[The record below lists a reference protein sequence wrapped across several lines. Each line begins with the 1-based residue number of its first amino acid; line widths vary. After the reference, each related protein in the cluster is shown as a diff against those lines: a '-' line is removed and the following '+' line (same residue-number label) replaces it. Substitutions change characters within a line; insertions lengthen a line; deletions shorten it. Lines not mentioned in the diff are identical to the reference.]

1 MMIAMNTSLQ
11 TVEADPSLVRVAH
24 LVYALHA
31 LGLAIGAFGAA
42 SVLGSFLF
50 GWPSIIAVIINYVKR
65 DEARGTWLES
75 HFTWQIR
82 TFWFA
87 LLWAAIVAVG
97 VRRGLAD
104 GMGPWLIV
112 LALIGALAAL
122 LVLWSLVSAMT
133 QRG

>member
-1 MMIAMNTSLQ
+1 M
-11 TVEADPSLVRVAH
+11 ADWILLLLASGGAVA
-24 LVYALHA
+24 LLWPPRRDEGRW
-31 LGLAIGAFGAA
+31 LGAA
-42 SVLGSFLF
+42 L
-50 GWPSIIAVIINYVKR
+50 
-65 DEARGTWLES
+65 
-75 HFTWQIR
+75 
-82 TFWFA
+82 A

>member
-1 MMIAMNTSLQ
+1 MTTAASHPACLIQ
-11 TVEADPSLVRVAH
+11 E
-24 LVYALHA
+24 
-31 LGLAIGAFGAA
+31 GATGRWLGAA
-42 SVLGSFLF
+42 L
-50 GWPSIIAVIINYVKR
+50 
-65 DEARGTWLES
+65 
-75 HFTWQIR
+75 
-82 TFWFA
+82 A